1 MRTHALFCSCYTKLS
16 MQLQRKS
23 PCLVTYQIQS
33 ITSMF
38 TFRKSM
44 GPSTQHFHTLLATS
58 HLTRAWKIDSG
69 SFPQAGQ
76 ISHKLTPLLCKFTSV
91 GRAII
96 HIFQAKILILDGM
109 FKCHSFFH
117 RGLLGSPKEL
127 SPSSIVSNTLTAI

>member
-1 MRTHALFCSCYTKLS
+1 MSLL
-16 MQLQRKS
+16 
-23 PCLVTYQIQS
+23 YQIAHATPKKISRSHNVPDSDICIAMS

-58 HLTRAWKIDSG
+58 HLTRARKIDSG

-76 ISHKLTPLLCKFTSV
+76 ISYKLTPLLCKFTSV
-91 GRAII
+91 GRAFI
-96 HIFQAKILILDGM
+96 HIFQAKIHILDGM